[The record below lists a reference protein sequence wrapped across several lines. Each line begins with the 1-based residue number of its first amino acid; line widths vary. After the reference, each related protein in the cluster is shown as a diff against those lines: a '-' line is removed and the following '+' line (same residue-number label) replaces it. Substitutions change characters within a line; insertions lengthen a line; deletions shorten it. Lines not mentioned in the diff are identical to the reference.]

1 MLPLYNKYVAEIKLV
16 YITNLKCE
24 TGGFMIYLQIIASIV
39 IPLFF
44 LYYVISSIVEIK
56 SKLNMI
62 IEHFDMKEEVDRV
75 IPNEE
80 IEKELEE
87 LNK

>member
-1 MLPLYNKYVAEIKLV
+1 
-16 YITNLKCE
+16 
-24 TGGFMIYLQIIASIV
+24 MIYLQIIASIV